1 VLGWLIGAVCLAGV
15 IGLARTFLGSAGWVA
30 AAALLS
36 GETLA
41 RSLGWGYADW
51 TAALHGVAI
60 LVGLDAWRRG
70 VADRAPAVAGAAAA
84 FALGTKYAAGLGLAG
99 GAVAVLLLGGRR
111 SLRPLALFLMA
122 GGLLSAPWLLRN
134 WAYAGAPLFP
144 VIGESPWIDPAQQ
157 SFYRGASGAL
167 GITAVLL
174 PVTTT
179 LRGVEGAP
187 GFAASIGPLML
198 GLAPAALLMRRRK
211 AGPAGLAAVVLV
223 TGWVIWAIASQFSVQ
238 LVQSR
243 LYYVLFPAWAV
254 VAGAGFAGL
263 SRLRLPR
270 LRFGVLAQAV
280 VILSLGLS
288 AVGSFI
294 ALLRSRPQ
302 DFVLGLENAPA
313 YRARR
318 LGQYEAA
325 MHAVAELGADASVI
339 SLWEARGFD
348 CRPTCQPDY
357 WLDRWYLVRLRL
369 GDPAAIMAR
378 WREQGA
384 THLLVYRAG
393 LEFIRVTDGRFSEAD
408 WEALDHLLNDLPLV
422 ERFGE
427 GYELYGLRE

>member
-1 VLGWLIGAVCLAGV
+1 
-15 IGLARTFLGSAGWVA
+15 
-30 AAALLS
+30 
-36 GETLA
+36 
-41 RSLGWGYADW
+41 
-51 TAALHGVAI
+51 
-60 LVGLDAWRRG
+60 
-70 VADRAPAVAGAAAA
+70 
-84 FALGTKYAAGLGLAG
+84 
-99 GAVAVLLLGGRR
+99 
-111 SLRPLALFLMA
+111 
-122 GGLLSAPWLLRN
+122 
-134 WAYAGAPLFP
+134 
-144 VIGESPWIDPAQQ
+144 
-157 SFYRGASGAL
+157 
-167 GITAVLL
+167 
-174 PVTTT
+174 
-179 LRGVEGAP
+179 
-187 GFAASIGPLML
+187 
-198 GLAPAALLMRRRK
+198 
-211 AGPAGLAAVVLV
+211 
-223 TGWVIWAIASQFSVQ
+223 
-238 LVQSR
+238 VQSR